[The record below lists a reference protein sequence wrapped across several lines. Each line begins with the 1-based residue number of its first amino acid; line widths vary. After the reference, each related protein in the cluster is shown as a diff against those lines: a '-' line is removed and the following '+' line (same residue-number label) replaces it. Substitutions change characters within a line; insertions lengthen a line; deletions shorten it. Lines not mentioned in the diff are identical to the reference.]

1 MKLYVAF
8 YGAIVLAMVSGLCTA
23 ALYNPDRIA
32 GSSEDQLYMR
42 ALVLTS
48 ALLLV
53 VTLLGVR
60 LIIRARRER
69 ITGQWID

>member
-8 YGAIVLAMVSGLCTA
+8 YGAIVLAIGSGLCTA

-42 ALVLTS
+42 ALVLTL